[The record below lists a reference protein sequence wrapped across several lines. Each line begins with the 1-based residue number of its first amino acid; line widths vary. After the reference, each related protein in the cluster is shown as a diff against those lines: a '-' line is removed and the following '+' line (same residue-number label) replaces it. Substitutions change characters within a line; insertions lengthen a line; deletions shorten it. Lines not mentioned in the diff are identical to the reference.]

1 MLSIGDFLRVFTG
14 SQQRASV
21 FGGDVRLAK
30 WRRAL
35 LPMLP
40 MLPIDLDFRG
50 HAGAF
55 RASGDREFD
64 VSIRLLESVFSS
76 HSIVGG

>member
-35 LPMLP
+35 LP

>member
-30 WRRAL
+30 WRRPL
-35 LPMLP
+35 LP

-55 RASGDREFD
+55 QASGDSEFD